1 MIVILLPAYNEEN
14 SLPKLFPSLRAAL
27 REIGEYSI
35 VVVDDGSSD
44 TTPIILNDLKKEY
57 PLTVLTHEKNMN
69 LGRAMLTG
77 FLYIRDNIP
86 DEALVITMDADNTHP
101 PSTIKT
107 LIENAGKG
115 DIGIASRYQQ
125 GGSEKGLSGMRS
137 IMSKGANG
145 LLDLAFKIP
154 SVRDYTCGFR
164 LYHPAIIKKG
174 FRIFKD
180 DFISEIG
187 FTAMAEI
194 LIKLY
199 FIGAKFYEVPLELRY
214 DLKGSPSKMKI
225 FKTVMRYFTLIRKLQ
240 TIRKTVNSRED
251 S

>member
-1 MIVILLPAYNEEN
+1 
-14 SLPKLFPSLRAAL
+14 
-27 REIGEYSI
+27 
-35 VVVDDGSSD
+35 
-44 TTPIILNDLKKEY
+44 
-57 PLTVLTHEKNMN
+57 MN

-77 FLYIRDNIP
+77 FSYIRDNIT

-154 SVRDYTCGFR
+154 NVRDYTCGFR

-174 FRIFKD
+174 FRIFGD

-225 FKTVMRYFTLIRKLQ
+225 IKTVMRYFTLIKKLR
-240 TIRKTVNSRED
+240 TIKKTVNYRED